1 MLSNN
6 IEGSTME
13 LVKFFQQGGLFMYPI
28 IIVMAIGIAISIE
41 RFIFLTKTVNKTN
54 KIWGQINPMLKAND
68 FARAQQLLSGA
79 DSHLSRVLNYGFARY
94 KPGAKRERIEAA
106 MEEGVMEV
114 TSEIEERTH
123 YLATLANVATLLGLL
138 GTVGGLIEAFA
149 AVAGADPAE
158 KAELLSASI
167 SIAMN
172 STALGL
178 GAAIPLLLIHS
189 FLATKSSKLLDTI
202 EMAAVK
208 CSNLLVEE

>member
-1 MLSNN
+1 MDL
-6 IEGSTME
+6 I
-13 LVKFFQQGGLFMYPI
+13 KFFQHGGFFMYPI
-28 IIVMAIGIAISIE
+28 VLVIAVGVAISIE
-41 RFIFLTKTVNKTN
+41 RFIYITNTTRKTHKVWK
-54 KIWGQINPMLKAND
+54 QINPMLKAND
-68 FARAQQLLSGA
+68 FARAQQLLSTL
-79 DSHLSRVLNYGFARY
+79 DSHLARVLNYGFARY

-123 YLATLANVATLLGLL
+123 YLATLANVATLLGLF
-138 GTVGGLIEAFA
+138 GTVSGLIEAFA
-149 AVAGADPAE
+149 AVANADPAE

-172 STALGL
+172 ATALGL

-189 FLATKSSKLLDTI
+189 FLATKSAKLLDTI

-208 CSNLLVEE
+208 CSNLMVDE

>member
-1 MLSNN
+1 
-6 IEGSTME
+6 ME
-13 LVKFFQQGGLFMYPI
+13 LIKFFQTGGIFMYPI

-41 RFIFLTKTVNKTN
+41 RFIYLTKTVNKTQ
-54 KIWGQINPMLKAND
+54 KIWKQINPMLKAND
-68 FARAQQLLSGA
+68 FARAQQALAGG

-94 KPGAKRERIEAA
+94 KPGANRERIEAA

-123 YLATLANVATLLGLL
+123 YLATLANVATLLGLF

-189 FLATKSSKLLDTI
+189 FLATKTSKLLDTI

-208 CSNLLVEE
+208 CSNLLVDE

>member
-1 MLSNN
+1 
-6 IEGSTME
+6 ME
-13 LVKFFQQGGLFMYPI
+13 LVKFFQTGGIFMYPI
-28 IIVMAIGIAISIE
+28 LIVMAVGIAISVE
-41 RFIFLTKTVNKTN
+41 RFIYLSKTVSTTN
-54 KIWGQINPMLKAND
+54 KLWKQINPMLKAND
-68 FARAQQLLSGA
+68 FARVQQVLSA
-79 DSHLSRVLNYGFARY
+79 NTTPLARVLNYGFARF
-94 KPGAKRERIEAA
+94 KPNAKRERLEAA

-123 YLATLANVATLLGLL
+123 YLATLANVSTLIGLF
-138 GTVGGLIEAFA
+138 GTVTGLIQAFA

-158 KAELLSASI
+158 KAELLTASI

-189 FLATKSSKLLDTI
+189 YLATKASKLLDTL

-208 CSNLLVEE
+208 CLNILVDE

>member
-1 MLSNN
+1 MDL
-6 IEGSTME
+6 I
-13 LVKFFQQGGLFMYPI
+13 KFFQHGGFFMYPI
-28 IIVMAIGIAISIE
+28 VLVIAVGVAISIE
-41 RFIFLTKTVNKTN
+41 RFIYITNTTRKTHKVWK
-54 KIWGQINPMLKAND
+54 QINPMLKAND
-68 FARAQQLLSGA
+68 FARAQQLLSTL

-123 YLATLANVATLLGLL
+123 YLATLANVATLLGLF
-138 GTVGGLIEAFA
+138 GTVSGLIEAFG
-149 AVAGADPAE
+149 AVANADPAE

-172 STALGL
+172 ATALGL

-189 FLATKSSKLLDTI
+189 FLATKSAKLLDTI

-208 CSNLLVEE
+208 CSNLMVDE